1 MLITRYTVWD
11 GRQRRP
17 LDADRVFQ
25 ELRRYLE
32 HTDNV
37 VQALDWLLQ
46 HGIEWED
53 LRVVGLDELLE
64 EVRRKIQEEFERYN
78 LSRALERLQDRLDEI
93 LELERDSLRDQLRPR
108 PALQQKLDFLE
119 QLPPTPGRR
128 MQSLR
133 RYDFTDPDAASEF
146 AHAVEEFEDAED
158 LDEFIHQF
166 GALFQGNEPLDYEE
180 AVELMRRVQ
189 RLKRLEDALAHQAFD
204 DIDLEDL
211 KELVGVEAVV
221 AVGEL
226 RAIRTILEDAGYLM
240 RNAERLQLS
249 PKGVRRL
256 GQLALQDIYRGLLRD
271 RFGGHA
277 ADDRGHAQPRLEGSK
292 PLHFGDPVYLDLVQ
306 TLKNA
311 LWRKTGT
318 PIELAP
324 EDFVVYD
331 TDHATTTSTVLL
343 LDMSWSMSWEGRF
356 PAAKRVALALGTLI
370 RSRFPRDYFGIVGF
384 YTRARELRVQDLP
397 EVMWN
402 MGDPFTNLQE
412 GLRVAAELLDRHPAR
427 NRQMIVITDGQPT
440 AYFSRGRLYCEWPLS
455 FGGISIRAAQET
467 LREVER
473 VTRKGIVINTFM
485 LDDSPA
491 LRAFVEKM
499 TRINKGRALFT
510 DPQDLGRYLL
520 VDYLARKR
528 SVRRRG

>member
-17 LDADRVFQ
+17 LDADRVFR
-25 ELRRYLE
+25 ELRRYLD
-32 HTDNV
+32 HTDNL
-37 VQALDWLLQ
+37 VQALDWLLH
-46 HGIEWED
+46 HGIDWED
-53 LRVVGLDELLE
+53 VRVVGLDELLE

-78 LSRALERLQDRLDEI
+78 LDRALERLGDRLDEI
-93 LELERDSLRDQLRPR
+93 LELERDSLREQLSDHPSH
-108 PALQQKLDFLE
+108 QEKLDFLD
-119 QLPPTPGRR
+119 QLPTGLSRTMR
-128 MQSLR
+128 ALR
-133 RYDFTDPDAASEF
+133 QYSFVDRDAAREF
-146 AHAVEEFEDAED
+146 ARALEEFEDAEE
-158 LDEFIHQF
+158 LDQFIQQF
-166 GALFQGNEPLDYEE
+166 GALFRGKESLDYED
-180 AVELMRRVQ
+180 AVELMHRFQ

-204 DIDLEDL
+204 QIDLEDL
-211 KELVGVEAVV
+211 EELLGVEAVI
-221 AVGEL
+221 AVEQL
-226 RAIRTILEDAGYLM
+226 QSIRTMLEDAGYLV
-240 RNAERLQLS
+240 RSGERLQLS

-256 GQLALQDIYRGLLRD
+256 GQLALQDIYQGLLRD

-277 ADDRGHAQPRLEGSK
+277 TDHRGHAQLRLEGSK
-292 PLHFGDPVYLDLVQ
+292 PLRFGDPVHLDLVQ

-311 LWRKTGT
+311 LWRNTGT

-324 EDFVVYD
+324 EDFVVYE

-356 PAAKRVALALGTLI
+356 PAAKRVALALETLI
-370 RSRFPRDYFGIVGF
+370 RTRFPRDYFGIVGF

-397 EVMWN
+397 EVTWN

-412 GLRVAAELLDRHPAR
+412 GLRLATDLLDRHPAS
-427 NRQMIVITDGQPT
+427 NRHIIVITDGQPT

-499 TRINKGRALFT
+499 TRINKGRALYT

-520 VDYLARKR
+520 VDYLGRKR
-528 SVRRRG
+528 TVRRRG